1 LPAWDCGSWTRS
13 ECTIRSF
20 SAIFFSEGLILV
32 ASHVAKLFLLGVVSI
47 SSIVRFF
54 GQLRDRKVLGL
65 SSKDY
70 AILSKAGSAERLL
83 SQSVRG
89 KRWALILC
97 ILGSA
102 SVGLCF
108 WRNPD
113 ADIVL
118 IVAVNGLIF
127 SVPAIGLA
135 LNALT
140 KQSIARKILETA

>member
-1 LPAWDCGSWTRS
+1 M
-13 ECTIRSF
+13 
-20 SAIFFSEGLILV
+20 V
-32 ASHVAKLFLLGVVSI
+32 ASHVAKLFFLGLVAI
-47 SSIVRFF
+47 SSIVRFC

-70 AILSKAGSAERLL
+70 AILSKAGSAERLQL
-83 SQSVRG
+83 QSVRG

-97 ILGSA
+97 ILGTS
-102 SVGLCF
+102 SYGLCF
-108 WRNPD
+108 RRNPD

-127 SVPAIGLA
+127 FVPAIGLA